1 MPFVLYKIILK
12 IIMKG
17 ELWEVIIRNA
27 LIAAEQWKRGAYLPE
42 DIRLSGKVIMKTEAV

>member
-17 ELWEVIIRNA
+17 GLWEVIIRNA
-27 LIAAEQWKRGAYLPE
+27 LIVAEQWKRGVYLPE
-42 DIRLSGKVIMKTEAV
+42 DIRLSGRVIMKTEAV

>member
-17 ELWEVIIRNA
+17 GLWEFIIRNA
-27 LIAAEQWKRGAYLPE
+27 LIVAEQWKKGVYLPE

>member
-17 ELWEVIIRNA
+17 GLWEVIIINA
-27 LIAAEQWKRGAYLPE
+27 LIVAEQWKRGVYLPE
-42 DIRLSGKVIMKTEAV
+42 DIRLSGRVIMKTEAV